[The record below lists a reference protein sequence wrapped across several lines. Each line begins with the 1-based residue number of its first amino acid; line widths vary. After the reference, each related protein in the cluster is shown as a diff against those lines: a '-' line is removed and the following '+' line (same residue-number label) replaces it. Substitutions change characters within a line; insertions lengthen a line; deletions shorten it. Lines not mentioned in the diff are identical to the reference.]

1 MKSLPYPIRGRDRG
15 PGASRGR
22 AAPIILGPRGSRDF
36 RFVLVITV
44 EWSARDKPRSTCGH
58 DDHHLFVRDKGE
70 VGHCLLREGAARARR
85 AWNGHAGQVW
95 NDLGI

>member
-1 MKSLPYPIRGRDRG
+1 MPYQGQEQRARCLQGESSTHH
-15 PGASRGR
+15 PGA
-22 AAPIILGPRGSRDF
+22 RGSRDF

-85 AWNGHAGQVW
+85 AWSGHAGQVW